1 MTGKTKRYRKNTF
14 VDIDS
19 NALAAQKGHEW

>member
-1 MTGKTKRYRKNTF
+1 MTGTTKCYRKSIF

-19 NALAAQKGHEW
+19 NALAAQKDPEW